1 MPRRLTIKDHI
12 RESWLFSRRAITAVV
27 MIAILLSV
35 IIVRLVYLQIIN
47 HEHFT
52 TLSRN
57 NRVSIVAIPPTRG
70 LIYDRNGA
78 LLAQN
83 LPSFSLELVP
93 ERIGDMDKTLQA
105 LSELIHISDND
116 VQRFQKLRRRMRRFE
131 SIPLRFRLSDEEVAR
146 FAVNRHRFPGVEIEA
161 RLARHYPMGQLAAHV
176 VGYVGRIDENDL
188 RSLDY
193 SNYAGTSHVGKVGI
207 ERSYEALL
215 HGGVGHQQV
224 ETNAQGRTL
233 RVLERTLPRPGN
245 DIYLTLDSRLQ
256 AVAEHAFAGRRG
268 ALAAIDPLTGEV
280 LALVSMPT
288 YDPDAFVN
296 GIDADD
302 YAALQQ
308 SPSQPLFNRALQG
321 QYPPGSTIKPFIG
334 LAGLEYKQAHPEHKV
349 YCPGWYQ
356 LSGGEHKYR
365 DWKRGGHGLVNLN
378 TAIAQSCDVYFYELA
393 LGLGID
399 RIHEFL
405 SRFGFGARTGIDI
418 GGELSGVLPSRAW
431 KRQAR
436 NEPWFPG
443 ETLITGIGQGFNLI
457 TPLQLA
463 SATATLARRGVHLKP
478 RVLYGVQDP
487 ATGQLQ
493 IQEPQP
499 LEPVPLSNEGN
510 WDYVINAMMDVVHG
524 LRGTARE
531 IGRNAS
537 YKIAG
542 KTGTAQLFGIKQD
555 EEYVAEEVTHKLRD
569 HSLFIAFAPADK
581 PRIALAIVVE
591 NAGSGS
597 AVAAP
602 IARQVMDQYLGARPP
617 S

>member
-1 MPRRLTIKDHI
+1 MLRRLTIKDHI
-12 RESWLFSRRAITAVV
+12 HESWLFSRRTITAVV
-27 MIAILLSV
+27 MIIILLSV
-35 IIVRLVYLQIIN
+35 IIVRLVYLQIVN

-57 NRVSIVAIPPTRG
+57 NRVNIVAIPPTRG
-70 LIYDRNGA
+70 LIYDRNGT

-93 ERIGDMDKTLQA
+93 ERVGDMDETLRA
-105 LSELIHISDND
+105 LSQLISISAND
-116 VQRFQKLRRRMRRFE
+116 VQRFDKLRRQKRRFE

-176 VGYVGRIDENDL
+176 LGYVGRIDENDL

-193 SNYAGTSHVGKVGI
+193 SDYAGTNHIGKVGI

-215 HGGVGHQQV
+215 HGSVGHQQV
-224 ETNAQGRTL
+224 ETNAQGRML

-256 AVAEHAFAGRRG
+256 AVAENAFADQRG
-268 ALAAIDPLTGEV
+268 ALVAIDPFTGEV

-288 YDPDAFVN
+288 YDPNAFVN
-296 GIDADD
+296 GIDAED

-308 SPSQPLFNRALQG
+308 STSQPLFNRALQG
-321 QYPPGSTIKPFIG
+321 QYPPGSTIKPFLG
-334 LAGLEYKQAHPEHKV
+334 LAGLEYRQVHQEHKV
-349 YCPGWYQ
+349 YCPGWYR
-356 LSGGEHKYR
+356 LSGDEHKYR
-365 DWKRGGHGLVNLN
+365 DWKREGHGLVNLN
-378 TAIAQSCDVYFYELA
+378 KAIAQSCDVYFYELA

-399 RIHEFL
+399 RIHDFL
-405 SRFGFGARTGIDI
+405 GRFGFGARTGIDI
-418 GGELSGVLPSRAW
+418 NGELSGVLPSRAW
-431 KRQAR
+431 KRRAR
-436 NEPWFPG
+436 SEPWFPG
-443 ETLITGIGQGFNLI
+443 ETLISGIGQGFNLI

-463 SATATLARRGVHLKP
+463 SATATLARHGIHLRP

-487 ATGQLQ
+487 TTEQIQ

-499 LEPVPLSNEGN
+499 LEPVQISNEGN
-510 WDYVINAMMDVVHG
+510 WDYIINAMMEVVHG
-524 LRGTARE
+524 LRGTARK

-542 KTGTAQLFGIKQD
+542 KTGTAQVFGIKQD
-555 EEYVAEEVTHKLRD
+555 EEYVEEEVARKLRD
-569 HSLFIAFAPADK
+569 HSLFVAFAPADK
-581 PRIALAIVVE
+581 PQIALAIVVE

-602 IARQVMDQYLGARPP
+602 IARQVMDQYLGGRPP
-617 S
+617 P